1 MFSLFL
7 KVFKMSDRPINCPS
21 NCTDKNTTTQERE
34 GLFNSLLGAVI
45 FYTTLP
51 LPRMANLN
59 LERIA
64 RWAPWIGLFLG
75 GLLALLDW
83 ALQQISLPVLTRS
96 ALVVVLWLFLT
107 GGLHLDGAMDT
118 ADGLAVADR
127 ERRLEVMKDSLTGA
141 FGVMAAI
148 ALLLLKT
155 AALAEIHSD
164 RALVL
169 MGAAGWGRWGQV
181 GAIAFYP
188 YLRETGK
195 GAFHKQTLRLPQDL
209 LLGLLGLLLLAAL
222 PCWIDFHLW
231 RLSLAMTLAGSA
243 ISLSS
248 GYWFYRR
255 LQGHTGDTYGAV
267 VEWTEALLLCFLV
280 GFTER

>member
-1 MFSLFL
+1 MFLLFL
-7 KVFKMSDRPINCPS
+7 KVFKMSDRPINSPT
-21 NCTDKNTTTQERE
+21 NCADKNATTQKE
-34 GLFNSLLGAVI
+34 GVINSLLGAVI
-45 FYTTLP
+45 FYTTIP

-75 GLLALLDW
+75 GSLAILDW
-83 ALQQISLPVLTRS
+83 ILQKMGLPVLTRS
-96 ALVVVLWLFLT
+96 ALVVALWLFLT

-118 ADGLAVADR
+118 ADGLAVTDR
-127 ERRLEVMKDSLTGA
+127 DRRLQVMRDSLTGA

-155 AALAEIHSD
+155 AALSDLHSD
-164 RALVL
+164 RALAL

-209 LLGLLGLLLLAAL
+209 LLGLLGLLLLAVL
-222 PCWIDFHLW
+222 PCAIDFHLW
-231 RLSLAMTLAGSA
+231 KLTLVMTLAGSA
-243 ISLSS
+243 IALSS

-255 LQGHTGDTYGAV
+255 LEGHTGDTYGAV

-280 GFTER
+280 GFIER